1 MSSSLVLFCNLQ
13 SFVIDLTYSYLYSYN
28 LYPAVSDIYFLIS
41 LHYCS
46 MLCMIRQLGLV
57 HRYYSSIR

>member
-1 MSSSLVLFCNLQ
+1 MSSSLVLFCNLR

-41 LHYCS
+41 LHYFS

-57 HRYYSSIR
+57 HWYYSSIR